1 MREVI
6 LSEFALDR
14 NLIWLE
20 HSKNTSSSSS
30 WNLMHSFVERIS
42 QRDTKWESHYNLSRL
57 LMKRNSLG
65 DQIIDVGRWRHL
77 VDNEGVS
84 SYVKMRRNYTVNDI
98 SEKSEWKGT
107 NIN

>member
-1 MREVI
+1 
-6 LSEFALDR
+6 
-14 NLIWLE
+14 
-20 HSKNTSSSSS
+20 
-30 WNLMHSFVERIS
+30 MHSFVERIS
-42 QRDTKWESHYNLSRL
+42 QRDTKWESHYNLSGL

-84 SYVKMRRNYTVNDI
+84 SYVKMRQNYTVNDI